1 MFSGKTS
8 CGVTINVL
16 QRTPV
21 FTDGTFLIMLIG
33 HPNYQGYPVCKGIGL
48 FTVVGGMCCVVCCYC
63 LLCCVLLLF
72 VVVCCYVLSFLCF
85 CRVAQCYCELLLL
98 FVASFIVG
106 FCMLL
111 LLFLFCL
118 LLLFAAVVCCCV
130 SVCCPFC
137 HMDIQLL
144 ILLFS
149 APFNRCYSIMEG
161 KFVKDVNLID
171 VSKAENPKWQTI
183 SLANTGKNSTELC
196 TLNG

>member
-48 FTVVGGMCCVVCCYC
+48 FMVVGCMCCVVCYC

-111 LLFLFCL
+111 LLLFLFLFVVIVCCCCL
-118 LLLFAAVVCCCV
+118 LLCVCLLSVLLYRYTIIDFAIF
-130 SVCCPFC
+130 ST
-137 HMDIQLL
+137 IQP
-144 ILLFS
+144 LLFH
-149 APFNRCYSIMEG
+149 RGG
-161 KFVKDVNLID
+161 KVCQRREFD
-171 VSKAENPKWQTI
+171 
-183 SLANTGKNSTELC
+183 
-196 TLNG
+196 